1 MSIAS
6 PYSSSSFGSDATAT
20 SPPNRSLLRRFAD
33 FVAEGRQRKAEAALA
48 QYLRSHESCL
58 SPQVKAELERR
69 LSGQ

>member
-6 PYSSSSFGSDATAT
+6 PYSSLGSEAVKPADRA
-20 SPPNRSLLRRFAD
+20 LLRRFAD
-33 FVAEGRQRKAEAALA
+33 FVAEGRRRKAAAALA
-48 QYLRSHESCL
+48 KYIRDHENCL